1 MKFSELENST
11 QIILKVVLVVLVL
24 AFLWTVR
31 EIIALFLLAV
41 VFASAMDPLA
51 DYLNKKKIPRA
62 VSVMAVYVLVLGLVV
77 LVVSQLAP
85 VVAEQFRVLSDNLPT
100 FLLEFQNK
108 YPLLHGVF
116 GEFNSG
122 NFLQGLF
129 GKGDGAVFSGTL
141 GVFSGLFGFVTVM
154 VVSFY
159 LVVADENGMKE
170 LIRPL
175 VPITR
180 QGQVMQIISKIQKK
194 MGLWVLGQ
202 LILSLSIFAL
212 TFIALMILGVKY
224 ALVLA
229 LLAGLFEVVPYIG
242 PILSAIPAFFFALIQ
257 SPALAVGV
265 VVLYILIQKIE
276 GYVLVPKVMQKA
288 VGASPL
294 VILLSLLIGFKLA
307 GIVGLLL
314 AVPVASA
321 LLVVIEELRGEG
333 VKN

>member
-1 MKFSELENST
+1 
-11 QIILKVVLVVLVL
+11 
-24 AFLWTVR
+24 
-31 EIIALFLLAV
+31 
-41 VFASAMDPLA
+41 
-51 DYLNKKKIPRA
+51 
-62 VSVMAVYVLVLGLVV
+62 
-77 LVVSQLAP
+77 
-85 VVAEQFRVLSDNLPT
+85 
-100 FLLEFQNK
+100 
-108 YPLLHGVF
+108 VF

-333 VKN
+333 VKS